1 MPLTF
6 RRSNRISR
14 NRDYQAVFNAKLAKP
29 AGPIVIH
36 ARPTKNLN
44 NRLGLSIGRR
54 FGPAHTRNALKRL
67 LREAFR
73 LTQQNFPRPPGANA
87 YDLVITAR
95 PHDGLTTDD
104 YARLLTKAL
113 AAIDRTVQKRTDHA
127 QD

>member
-14 NRDYQAVFNAKLAKP
+14 KSDYQAVFAAKLAKP

-36 ARPTKNLN
+36 ARPTDQPHH
-44 NRLGLSIGRR
+44 RLGLSIGRR
-54 FGPAHTRNALKRL
+54 FGPAHTRNALKRR

-73 LTQQNFPRPPGANA
+73 LSQQNFPRPPHAKA

-95 PHDGLTTDD
+95 PHPRLKTDD
-104 YARLLTKAL
+104 YARLITQAI
-113 AAIDRTVQKRTDHA
+113 AAIDRTIRKRADHVQD
-127 QD
+127 